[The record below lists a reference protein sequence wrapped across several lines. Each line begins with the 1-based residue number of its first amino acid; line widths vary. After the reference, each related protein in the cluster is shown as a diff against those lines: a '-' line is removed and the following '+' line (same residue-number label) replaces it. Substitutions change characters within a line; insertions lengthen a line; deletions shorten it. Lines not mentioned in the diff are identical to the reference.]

1 MDTRSL
7 GGPQPPLPTFLP
19 QPASLPPANRVVQ
32 QTANTETGEVLR
44 QLPER
49 ALLRPRRRPTV
60 PSRASEQKAKTST
73 RIAGAP
79 TDCHAHIQTGGGF
92 MTPAAP
98 ALIIDDEW
106 MMAEVMIAILRK
118 LMYPQVDVAAEG
130 ASALSML
137 MEKPYSL
144 VVSDLNMEGM
154 GGLEL
159 FRNMQADPELR
170 DIPFI
175 LTTASLEPR
184 HVVAAKQAGVRHYL
198 LKPFTPGQLAQ

>member
-1 MDTRSL
+1 
-7 GGPQPPLPTFLP
+7 
-19 QPASLPPANRVVQ
+19 
-32 QTANTETGEVLR
+32 
-44 QLPER
+44 
-49 ALLRPRRRPTV
+49 
-60 PSRASEQKAKTST
+60 
-73 RIAGAP
+73 
-79 TDCHAHIQTGGGF
+79 

-106 MMAEVMIAILRK
+106 MMVEVMIAILRK
-118 LMYPQVDVAAEG
+118 LMYPKVDVAAEG

-137 MEKPYSL
+137 MKKPYSL

-175 LTTASLEPR
+175 LTTASLAPR

-198 LKPFTPGQLAQ
+198 LKPFTPGQLAQKIASIREESPLSPPPALPRTQPSSVMGLLDEPRFRPSA

>member
-1 MDTRSL
+1 
-7 GGPQPPLPTFLP
+7 
-19 QPASLPPANRVVQ
+19 
-32 QTANTETGEVLR
+32 
-44 QLPER
+44 
-49 ALLRPRRRPTV
+49 
-60 PSRASEQKAKTST
+60 
-73 RIAGAP
+73 
-79 TDCHAHIQTGGGF
+79 

-118 LMYPQVDVAAEG
+118 LMYPKIDVAAEG

-144 VVSDLNMEGM
+144 VISDLNMDGM

-159 FRNMQADPELR
+159 FRNMQTDPELR

-175 LTTASLEPR
+175 LTTASLAPR
-184 HVVAAKQAGVRHYL
+184 HVIAAKQAGVRHYL
-198 LKPFTPGQLAQ
+198 LKPFTPGQLAQKIASMREESPQPQPPGLPRIQPSSVTGLLGKPQFRPSA